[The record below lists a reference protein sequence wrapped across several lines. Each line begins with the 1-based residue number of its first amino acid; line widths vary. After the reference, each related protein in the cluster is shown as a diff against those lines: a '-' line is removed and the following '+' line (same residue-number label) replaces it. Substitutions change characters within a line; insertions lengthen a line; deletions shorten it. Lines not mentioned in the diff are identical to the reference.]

1 MTWSVSWR
9 VFQRRSRAAR
19 SSAFRAIEASGRAPG
34 KGSPEGGGAAAGA
47 AGFFFAGA
55 VAAAASSAAT
65 TGTAATSAP
74 ACLRK
79 RRRPAAADSRS
90 SGADMSADLRRKEEG
105 KRWPPCHEDAGNAT
119 SPRVGY
125 PAAEAGHP
133 PVLPP
138 CRSISRSPPVSE
150 TIAMSETA
158 QPVSSDPPPPVTPTR
173 RPTVPAM
180 EEMIGVTIPCLD
192 HGFVRLVDYMGDDQ
206 AVVLAARVS
215 YGTGTKRVREDRGLI
230 RYLLRHRHTTPF
242 EMCEIKVHMK
252 LPIFVARQLV
262 RSRTANLNESSGRY
276 SVIDKEYYL
285 PSPDVLGVQSK
296 SNRQGRGEPVSPERA
311 QEILEALRTDAE
323 RAYALYEEL
332 LGGTEAAAR
341 TGEQQEAAGEAPQ
354 GIARELARINLPV
367 SFYTQWY
374 WKIDLHNL
382 LRFISLRADAHAQ
395 HEIQVYAQALAE
407 LTRRWVPDVYEA
419 FVDYQM
425 EGANL
430 SRMEVAALRALL
442 AGATPD
448 LAALGMS
455 AREQVE
461 FRERFHLK

>member
-1 MTWSVSWR
+1 M
-9 VFQRRSRAAR
+9 
-19 SSAFRAIEASGRAPG
+19 
-34 KGSPEGGGAAAGA
+34 
-47 AGFFFAGA
+47 
-55 VAAAASSAAT
+55 
-65 TGTAATSAP
+65 
-74 ACLRK
+74 
-79 RRRPAAADSRS
+79 
-90 SGADMSADLRRKEEG
+90 
-105 KRWPPCHEDAGNAT
+105 
-119 SPRVGY
+119 
-125 PAAEAGHP
+125 
-133 PVLPP
+133 
-138 CRSISRSPPVSE
+138 SE

-442 AGATPD
+442 AGGTPD